1 MADTVAI
8 TAGSGTT
15 IATDHVSLNG
25 VNQHVQYVKILSGAD
40 GGTGRLSVTTGGT
53 LTITAI
59 QGTAASLNAQVV
71 GSIAH
76 DSNATGNPVR
86 IGLKARSSL
95 SGVTAVASHDVT
107 DAHADLD
114 GVLLIKTHVPYG
126 QLKADRVSATSA
138 AATAF
143 TELAATTLLRNYVTS
158 ISVYNNSATAVTARV
173 DLCNG
178 TTFANVFYSV
188 GASSRDAVVLNFNP
202 PLRQAST
209 NTALAYRA
217 LGATGS
223 GIVISVTGFQ
233 SKL

>member
-71 GSIAH
+71 GSVAH
-76 DSNATGNPVR
+76 DAASSGNPVR
-86 IGLKARSSL
+86 VGLKARSTL
-95 SGVTAVASHDVT
+95 SNVTAVASHDVT
-107 DAHADLD
+107 DAYGDLD
-114 GVLLIKTHVPYG
+114 GVLLTRTHVPLG
-126 QLKADRVSATSA
+126 QLLTSRVGPTTAA
-138 AATAF
+138 AATFSTF
-143 TELAATTLLRNYVTS
+143 TATTLLRNYVTNVS
-158 ISVYNNSATAVTARV
+158 IYNNSATAVAGAVHFLNGSTSTA
-173 DLCNG
+173 L
-178 TTFANVFYSV
+178 FYVV
-188 GASSRDAVVLNFNP
+188 GAPARTPVVLNFDP
-202 PLRQAST
+202 PLRQPST
-209 NTALAYRA
+209 NTALGYRA
-217 LGATGS
+217 VNAAGS
-223 GIVISVTGFQ
+223 GVNISVIGFQ